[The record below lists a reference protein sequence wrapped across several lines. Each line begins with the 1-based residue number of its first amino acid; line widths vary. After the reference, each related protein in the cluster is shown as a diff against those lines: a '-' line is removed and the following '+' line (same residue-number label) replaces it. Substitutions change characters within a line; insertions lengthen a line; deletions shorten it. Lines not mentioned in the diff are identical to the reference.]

1 MTGGTVI
8 TERLDLVPVGPEHV
22 EDLVRI
28 HGDPRVAYWF
38 AGSWTPERASVWAR
52 RQQESWRVDG
62 TGRWLAYRR
71 AGGELVGRGGPI
83 WIEIAGQRVLDLG
96 WAVRDAQTGRRYG
109 TEIARASATY
119 AFDVLGAAEAYAYTE
134 QDNLASRAVM
144 ARIGMVEVGV
154 LDEPAL
160 LTDIPLDRE
169 LAPFV
174 QYRLDPDGFRVSR
187 HSAGA

>member
-1 MTGGTVI
+1 V
-8 TERLDLVPVGPEHV
+8 D
-22 EDLVRI
+22 
-28 HGDPRVAYWF
+28 
-38 AGSWTPERASVWAR
+38 RALAWAR

-71 AGGELVGRGGPI
+71 VGGELVGRGGPI
-83 WIEIAGQRVLDLG
+83 WIEIAGHRVLDLG
-96 WAVRDAQTGRRYG
+96 WAVRDAQTGRGYG

-119 AFDVLGAAEAYAYTE
+119 AFDVL
-134 QDNLASRAVM
+134 
-144 ARIGMVEVGV
+144 

-187 HSAGA
+187 RSAGA